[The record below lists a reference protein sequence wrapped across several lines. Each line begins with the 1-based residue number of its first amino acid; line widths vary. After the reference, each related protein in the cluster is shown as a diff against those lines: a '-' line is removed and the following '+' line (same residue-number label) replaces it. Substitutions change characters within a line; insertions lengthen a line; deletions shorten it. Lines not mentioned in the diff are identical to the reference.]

1 MDFYFIT
8 ISSYEK
14 KWNFYDDYSF
24 SVMND
29 PDIIKWKQQE
39 KLRRKSERLKL
50 SSLMNRYG
58 MSLTPI
64 YINDKYNFI

>member
-1 MDFYFIT
+1 
-8 ISSYEK
+8 
-14 KWNFYDDYSF
+14 
-24 SVMND
+24 MND

-39 KLRRKSERLKL
+39 KLRRESERLKL

-64 YINDKYNFI
+64 YSNNYTFL